1 MYYLQMRKN
10 VEMRKDKIDEN
21 ILTLLR
27 NDARESFVD
36 IGKKLKLSESAV
48 RRRVKNLINEGIIK
62 KFTIDVEE
70 SNKTSAVVLITV
82 HSTTDTS
89 KISSQLMNI
98 SSIKTI
104 YEITGQYDIIV
115 IINAK
120 NIIEINNCIDSL
132 RKISGISDTNTVII
146 LKTIL

>member
-1 MYYLQMRKN
+1 MHR
-10 VEMRKDKIDEN
+10 DKIDEN

>member
-82 HSTTDTS
+82 NSTTDTS

>member
-1 MYYLQMRKN
+1 MRKN
-10 VEMRKDKIDEN
+10 VEMHRDKIDEN
-21 ILTLLR
+21 ILALLR

-82 HSTTDTS
+82 HSTTDTA

-120 NIIEINNCIDSL
+120 NIMEINSCIDSL

>member
-1 MYYLQMRKN
+1 MHR
-10 VEMRKDKIDEN
+10 DKIDEN

-89 KISSQLMNI
+89 KISSQLINI